1 MVSTSVFAILVLLRP
16 VPDSSRY
23 ILLSLKD
30 GRNEQRKPLH
40 TLAFIV
46 YSAFLPLAFVSLKRR
61 PASRRNIWLQK
72 CHVVLGFHTTDAGNR
87 YLLQVN
93 SKYTLDY
100 R

>member
-1 MVSTSVFAILVLLRP
+1 MSVFAILVLLRA

-23 ILLSLKD
+23 ILPSLKD
-30 GRNEQRKPLH
+30 GRKERRKPLH
-40 TLAFIV
+40 TLAVIV
-46 YSAFLPLAFVSLKRR
+46 CSAFLPLAFVNLKTLAGQQ
-61 PASRRNIWLQK
+61 PKHMATK
-72 CHVVLGFHTTDAGNR
+72 CHVVLDFHTIDAGNR